1 MPNLHLKPEEKA
13 VIAKR
18 LAAARWVA
26 KLSLRDVAAQIGVSV
41 NSITSWEKG
50 AMLPRPEHRERLAAL
65 YGLPEAQLFAEYEAH
80 LEGARDLLR
89 PA

>member
-1 MPNLHLKPEEKA
+1 
-13 VIAKR
+13 
-18 LAAARWVA
+18 
-26 KLSLRDVAAQIGVSV
+26 
-41 NSITSWEKG
+41 
-50 AMLPRPEHRERLAAL
+50 LPRPEHRERLAAL